1 MPHSARLSAGVVAAR
16 GCGSGGRPATW
27 LRARRIQRSSALS
40 SSTALS
46 ITTMPPRIGRSC
58 LRAAHPA
65 RQPPRPCPAR
75 RSRCPRATA
84 RSVGCSRGNRRL
96 NHANHMAAVT
106 QIRQR
111 HSGGRAYSKRNSLRE
126 NPQRSTPRPQTAHQR
141 RYLRPPPGRRP
152 ASSPRE
158 APGRAAGER
167 LCCQRGGSHGW
178 TTSKRLH
185 PRDCCDNR
193 TLTVA

>member
-27 LRARRIQRSSALS
+27 LRARPIQRSSALS

-75 RSRCPRATA
+75 RSRCPPATA
-84 RSVGCSRGNRRL
+84 RSVGCPRGNRRL

-111 HSGGRAYSKRNSLRE
+111 HSGGRAYSKRNLTEGKPAKKHSAPSNGASATLSSPASRPTPGEQPTRRARE
-126 NPQRSTPRPQTAHQR
+126 GSRGTTLLPA
-141 RYLRPPPGRRP
+141 RP
-152 ASSPRE
+152 AHMDGPRASACTLVIAAII
-158 APGRAAGER
+158 AP
-167 LCCQRGGSHGW
+167 
-178 TTSKRLH
+178 
-185 PRDCCDNR
+185 
-193 TLTVA
+193 